1 MNPDVQRLREG
12 LPAELWD
19 LPRFLLYR
27 IKPRPNGNGRLGKV
41 PQRLAGTRLLNTSP
55 LSRGAWLSLGD
66 ALDLLD
72 EGHGDGLGL
81 ALAPDVDIVA
91 VDLDGVVAGEVID
104 PAAGALVAE
113 LDGYTERS
121 VSGLGLHVL
130 VRGQL
135 SGHRRKAAGLELIDR
150 GFVALT
156 GDRVPDT
163 RPDVPDRQGAL
174 DRLCERHFGPQV
186 SPFLVA
192 PVCPAEDHVVV
203 RRLLAARNGHRVR
216 ALLVDGCATGYST
229 STASEVDFALAR
241 LIGWATS
248 DPEQVMRLMCTSPLF
263 RAERWSRGD
272 YLRRT
277 VDRALALG
285 YPARHQH

>member
-1 MNPDVQRLREG
+1 MTPDTRLLRAG

-19 LPRFLLYR
+19 LHRFLLYS
-27 IKPRPNGNGRLGKV
+27 IKARPNGRPGKV

-55 LSRGAWLSLGD
+55 LAPGAWLSLKD
-66 ALDLLD
+66 ALDLL
-72 EGHGDGLGL
+72 EQGHGDGLGL
-81 ALAPDVDIVA
+81 ALLPDVGIVA
-91 VDLDGVVAGEVID
+91 ADLDGVVAGQVID
-104 PAAGALVAE
+104 PAAGAVIAE
-113 LDGYTERS
+113 LDAYTERS
-121 VSGLGLHVL
+121 VSGRGLHVL

-156 GDRVPDT
+156 GVRVPGT

-174 DRLCERHFGPQV
+174 DRLCERQFGPQV
-186 SPFLVA
+186 SLFSVA
-192 PVCPAEDHVVV
+192 PLFPVDDDVVV

-241 LIGWATS
+241 LIGWCTS
-248 DPEQVMRLMCTSPLF
+248 DPEQVMRLMCTSPLC
-263 RAERWSRGD
+263 REKRWSRGD

-285 YPARHQH
+285 YPARHLR